1 MPTTARAIHVRDL
14 TKTFRPRRPAGL
26 AAMFRAA
33 PQGEIAAVRGIS
45 FDIRPGERVAFI
57 GPNGA
62 GKSTTLKMLTG
73 ILTPSSGEALVAGL
87 VPWERRQDL
96 ARRIGILFGQ
106 RSQLWYHLPVRDS
119 LRLIARIYGLSRAES
134 VARLDR
140 LASTLAIGDLLDRPV
155 AQLSL
160 GQRLRCEIAAALL
173 HAPPI
178 LLLDEPTIGLDVS
191 AKAALRDHLITL
203 SEEEGTTILLTSHD
217 TGDIEKICE
226 RALVIDRGALL
237 LDRPLAALRA
247 EHLRHRVVT
256 LMTEEETPS
265 LDLPGVAVS
274 GRAPHRVSF
283 SVDLEVIPVE
293 RVISAALGRFGVRDL
308 AIENP
313 PLDDVIRA
321 IYQGQNAQRMSP

>member
-1 MPTTARAIHVRDL
+1 MTEFAIHVRDL
-14 TKTFRPRRPAGL
+14 TKSFRLRRPAGL

-33 PQGEIAAVRGIS
+33 PQGEVAAVRGIS

-73 ILTPSSGEALVAGL
+73 ILTPSSGEARVAGL
-87 VPWERRQDL
+87 VPWAQRQDL

-106 RSQLWYHLPVRDS
+106 RSQLWYHLPVQDS
-119 LRLIARIYGLSRAES
+119 LRLIARIYGLTQAQAVS
-134 VARLDR
+134 RLDK
-140 LASTLAIGDLLDRPV
+140 LASTLAIGELLERPV

-191 AKAALRDHLITL
+191 AKAALRDHLIAL

-226 RALVIDRGALL
+226 RALVIDHGLLL

-265 LDLPGVAVS
+265 LDLPGLAVS
-274 GRAPHRVSF
+274 SRAAHRVSF
-283 SVDLEVIPVE
+283 AVDLDVIAVE
-293 RVISAALGRFGVRDL
+293 RVIAAALERFGVRDL

-321 IYQGQNAQRMSP
+321 IYQGRSAQRVPS